1 MLRRSGQN
9 LGMTEIRT
17 ETIEL
22 PTSDGPMTTYVAHP
36 AGTPIGGVVVVQ
48 EAFGLTGHLHRVTES
63 LAGAGFVAVAPA
75 LYHRSEQQVFGY
87 TEYETMGP
95 VIMSLT
101 ADSITMDI
109 DAALGELTRLGQ
121 APDSQGIIGFCM
133 GGSVTLATA
142 ARLALGAAVTFY
154 GGGIGEGRFGLESGL
169 TYGPELRTPWLGLY
183 GDLDAHIPSDEVE
196 QLRALASTSAVATE
210 VVRYADADHG
220 FHCDERASF
229 HAESSADAWGRTIAF
244 LSENL
249 A

>member
-1 MLRRSGQN
+1 
-9 LGMTEIRT
+9 MTEIRT

-48 EAFGLTGHLHRVTES
+48 EAFGLTGHIHRVADA
-63 LAGAGFVAVAPA
+63 LATAGFLAVAPA
-75 LYHRSEQQVFGY
+75 MYHRSEEQIFGY
-87 TEYETMGP
+87 NDYSRLAP
-95 VIMSLT
+95 VVMSLT
-101 ADSITMDI
+101 REGITMDV
-109 DAALGELTRLGQ
+109 DAAIAELTRLGQ
-121 APDSQGIIGFCM
+121 PASAQGIIGFCM
-133 GGSVTLATA
+133 GGTVALATA
-142 ARLALGAAVTFY
+142 ARLNLGAAVTFY
-154 GGGIGEGRFGLESGL
+154 GGAISEERFGLSSGL

-196 QLRALASTSAVATE
+196 QLRALAATSAVATE